1 MESSRV
7 AELVRA
13 AVDGDQ
19 AAWERLVSQFAGLV
33 WSVARA
39 HGLSECDAADVTQT
53 TWLRL
58 AEHLDRIREPER
70 VGGWLA
76 TTARNESL
84 RVLRQGHRSVPS
96 GVELGDDAD
105 PTQAPPERALLRHE
119 RNVTL
124 WRAFEA
130 LPTLCRSLLRVLI
143 SDPAP
148 SYADV
153 SAALDMPVG
162 SIGPR
167 RARCLDRLR
176 GAIMNDTR
184 DGREVP
190 GASGARSG
198 QLTGGRR

>member
-1 MESSRV
+1 M
-7 AELVRA
+7 
-13 AVDGDQ
+13 
-19 AAWERLVSQFAGLV
+19 
-33 WSVARA
+33 
-39 HGLSECDAADVTQT
+39 
-53 TWLRL
+53 
-58 AEHLDRIREPER
+58 
-70 VGGWLA
+70 
-76 TTARNESL
+76 
-84 RVLRQGHRSVPS
+84 
-96 GVELGDDAD
+96 
-105 PTQAPPERALLRHE
+105 
-119 RNVTL
+119 
-124 WRAFEA
+124 
-130 LPTLCRSLLRVLI
+130 LI

-190 GASGARSG
+190 SASGASGARNARSG